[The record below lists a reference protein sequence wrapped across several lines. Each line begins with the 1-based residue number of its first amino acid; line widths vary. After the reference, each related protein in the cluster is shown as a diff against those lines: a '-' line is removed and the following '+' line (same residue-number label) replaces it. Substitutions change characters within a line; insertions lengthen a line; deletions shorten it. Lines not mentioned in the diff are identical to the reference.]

1 MGHPA
6 PDAGRSVIFPAPVFE
21 GCRNNTILTD
31 VFTENRG
38 ASANHYTTRFCLYP
52 SITHAMRE
60 LLLINITG
68 PDKPGLTA
76 KITAILAGYNVPVLD
91 LGQAVIHNHLSLG
104 MLVEV
109 PKESASSPVLKD
121 LLFCAHTLGIQ
132 ITFTPVADEE
142 YDRWVGEQGKPRYLL
157 SLLSRKI
164 TAEQLERVSSIVA
177 AHHLNIDTISRL
189 SGRIP
194 LDNGDN
200 HTRACVEFSL
210 RGTLSDENLFREQLL
225 AITDS
230 LGIDIAFQED
240 NIFRR
245 NRRMVVFDMDSTL
258 ITSEVIDELAKE
270 AGVGEEVSAI
280 TEQAMRGELDF
291 NESLQRRVAQLR
303 GLDEHVMESIAARL
317 QLTEGA
323 ERLFGNLKR
332 LGFKTAILS
341 GGFTYFGHY
350 LQKKLSIDYVY
361 ANTLEIENGKLTGRV
376 VGKVV
381 DGSRKAEL
389 LGLLAAKENIRLEQ
403 TVAVGDGANDLP
415 MLGKAGLGIAFR
427 AKPIVRER
435 ARQAISTLG
444 LDAILYLMGFRD
456 RDELAE

>member
-1 MGHPA
+1 
-6 PDAGRSVIFPAPVFE
+6 
-21 GCRNNTILTD
+21 
-31 VFTENRG
+31 
-38 ASANHYTTRFCLYP
+38 
-52 SITHAMRE
+52 MRE

-68 PDKPGLTA
+68 PDKPGLTS
-76 KITAILAGYNVPVLD
+76 KIAAILAGYNVPVLD
-91 LGQAVIHNHLSLG
+91 IGQAVIHNHLSLG

-109 PKESASSPVLKD
+109 PRESASSPILKD

-132 ITFTPVADEE
+132 ITFTPVADDE
-142 YDRWVGEQGKPRYLL
+142 YDGWVGEQGKPRYLL

-164 TAEQLERVSSIVA
+164 SAEQLERVSSLVA
-177 AHHLNIDTISRL
+177 AHRLNIDSISRL

-291 NESLQRRVAQLR
+291 NESLERRVAQLR
-303 GLDEHVMESIAARL
+303 GLDEQVMESIAARL

-332 LGFKTAILS
+332 LGYKTAILS

-376 VGKVV
+376 LGKVV
-381 DGSRKAEL
+381 DGARKAEL
-389 LGLLAAKENIRLEQ
+389 LGLLAEKENISLEQ

-435 ARQAISTLG
+435 AKQAISTLG

>member
-1 MGHPA
+1 
-6 PDAGRSVIFPAPVFE
+6 
-21 GCRNNTILTD
+21 
-31 VFTENRG
+31 
-38 ASANHYTTRFCLYP
+38 
-52 SITHAMRE
+52 MRE

-68 PDKPGLTA
+68 PDKPGLTS
-76 KITAILAGYNVPVLD
+76 KIAAILSGYNVPVLD
-91 LGQAVIHNHLSLG
+91 IGQAVIHNHLSLG

-109 PKESASSPVLKD
+109 PRESASSPILKD

-132 ITFTPVADEE
+132 ITFTPVADDE
-142 YDRWVGEQGKPRYLL
+142 YDGWVGEQGKPRYLL

-164 TAEQLERVSSIVA
+164 SAEQLERVSSLVA
-177 AHHLNIDTISRL
+177 AHRLNIDTISRL

-291 NESLQRRVAQLR
+291 NESLERRVAQLR

-323 ERLFGNLKR
+323 ERLFANLKR
-332 LGFKTAILS
+332 LGYKTAILS

-361 ANTLEIENGKLTGRV
+361 ANTLEIENGKLTGKVLGR
-376 VGKVV
+376 VV
-381 DGSRKAEL
+381 DGARKAEL
-389 LGLLAAKENIRLEQ
+389 LGLLAEKENISLEQ

-435 ARQAISTLG
+435 AKQAISTLG